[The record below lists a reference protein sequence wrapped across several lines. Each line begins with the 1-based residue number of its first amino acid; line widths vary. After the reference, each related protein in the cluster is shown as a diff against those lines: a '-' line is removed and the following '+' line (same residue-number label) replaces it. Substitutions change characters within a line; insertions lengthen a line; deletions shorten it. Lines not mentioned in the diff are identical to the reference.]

1 MFFRDSLTAFVFIVG
16 GSRRCQAFSFSF
28 IMIALMFCFFA
39 IKNGALVVARGG
51 SWTASQADCVTG
63 RYSKRKH
70 PPRSPHNQSP
80 VLHLNGRQFLLLVF
94 LVFMAENFIVFL
106 EENYPAAAGHH
117 QANE

>member
-1 MFFRDSLTAFVFIVG
+1 MLLNLANVFFRDSLTAFVFIVG
-16 GSRRCQAFSFSF
+16 GSRRCQAFLFSF

-51 SWTASQADCVTG
+51 SWSDSQADCVTG

-106 EENYPAAAGHH
+106 EEN
-117 QANE
+117 